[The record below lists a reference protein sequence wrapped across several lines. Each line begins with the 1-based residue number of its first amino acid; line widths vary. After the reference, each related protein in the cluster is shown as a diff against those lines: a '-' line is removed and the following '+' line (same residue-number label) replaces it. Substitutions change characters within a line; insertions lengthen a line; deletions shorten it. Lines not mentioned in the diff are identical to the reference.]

1 MTSGSNGSGAQIFL
15 NLPRFTGYF
24 TVFVTPGTSASG
36 PTDTVRSM
44 LAAYA
49 ASINREDP
57 LSGLVVADF
66 VLPDPPAGWVGVNVK
81 AASINHHDLWS
92 LRGLALS
99 ADKTPMV
106 LGTDAA
112 GVTDDGRRVIV
123 HAVIGD
129 PDAGGG
135 DETLDP
141 NRSLLSEVYHG
152 TLAERVYVPA
162 RNVVALPDDLSFVH
176 AACLPT
182 AWLTAYRMLFVKGQ
196 LRPGQSLL
204 VQGAGGGVATA
215 LIRLAQAAGITV
227 YVTSRD
233 EGKRQAAVVLG
244 ATAAFEPGARL
255 PQRVDVVA
263 ETVGRATWD
272 HSIKSLKPGGKL
284 VVSGATS
291 GFDPTEDLRRVYF
304 TQLSIIGSTMGTR
317 SELVDLMS
325 FLGATG
331 VRPTVDTVL
340 PLAQAREALAIMES
354 GDFTGKIV
362 LEV

>member
-1 MTSGSNGSGAQIFL
+1 MTRVTAPALVAGASVRDVLASYATAIDRDNPLAGLTVGDFD
-15 NLPRFTGYF
+15 LP
-24 TVFVTPGTSASG
+24 A
-36 PTDTVRSM
+36 
-44 LAAYA
+44 
-49 ASINREDP
+49 
-57 LSGLVVADF
+57 
-66 VLPDPPAGWVGVNVK
+66 PPAGWVGVNVK
-81 AASINHHDLWS
+81 AASLNHHDLWS
-92 LRGLALS
+92 LRGIALS
-99 ADKTPMV
+99 ADKLPMV

-112 GVTDDGRRVIV
+112 GVTDDGREVVV
-123 HAVIGD
+123 HAVLGD

-141 NRSLLSEVYHG
+141 RRSLLSEVYHG

-162 RNVVALPDDLSFVH
+162 RNLVDKPEWLSFTD
-176 AACLPT
+176 ASTLPT

-196 LRPGQSLL
+196 LRPGQSVL

-215 LIRLAQAAGITV
+215 LISLAHAAGITV
-227 YVTSRD
+227 FATSRD
-233 EGKRQAAVVLG
+233 AAKREHALRMG
-244 ATAAFEPGARL
+244 ADAAFETGARL

-272 HSIKSLKPGGKL
+272 HSLKSLKPGGRL

-291 GFDPTEDLRRVYF
+291 GFDPSEDLRRVYF

-317 SELVDLMS
+317 QELADLIA

-331 VRPTVDTVL
+331 LRPVVDRVL
-340 PLAQAREALAIMES
+340 PLAQAREGLAAMES
-354 GDFTGKIV
+354 GAITGKIV